1 MKPLAEVNQVTDEL
15 LRLISNP
22 DKLLGGAFNIRENGQ
37 CAARHS
43 TANIKLDSMTDKPG
57 MTVTVAPGTHGE
69 TVYIPACVTKSGF
82 EDLVYNDFF
91 IGDGADVLIVAGCG
105 VHSDGE
111 DEARHDGIHRFF
123 IGENA
128 RVRYVENHI
137 GVGEGKGKRVINP
150 KTEIEIKPGG
160 YFEMDS
166 TQIKGVDSTNR
177 VTVAKLELKARLVIR
192 EKLMTH
198 GEQAALTDFFVDLD
212 GDDSGADVVSR
223 SVARDTSKQVF
234 RSVINGRSRCTGH
247 SACDA
252 IIMDAAVV
260 SAIPELTA
268 HNVDAALIHEAA
280 IGKIAGE
287 QLIKLMTL
295 GLTREEAEAR
305 IINGFLK

>member
-1 MKPLAEVNQVTDEL
+1 MKHISEVNQVTGDL
-15 LRLISNP
+15 LRMISNP
-22 DKLLGGAFNIRENGQ
+22 DGLLNGAFNIRENGE
-37 CAARHS
+37 CAARQS
-43 TANIKLDSMTDKPG
+43 TANILLESMTDRPG
-57 MTVTVAPGTHGE
+57 MTITVAPGTRGE
-69 TVYIPACVTKSGF
+69 TVYIPACVTKSDF
-82 EDLVYNDFF
+82 NDLVYNDFF

-111 DEARHDGIHRFF
+111 GDARHDGIHRFF
-123 IGENA
+123 IGANA

-137 GVGEGKGKRVINP
+137 GVGEGSGQRIINP
-150 KTEIEIKPGG
+150 KTEIEIKDNG

-177 VTVAKLELKARLVIR
+177 VTLGKLAGNARLVIR

-198 GEQAALTDFFVDLD
+198 GAQHASTDFSVDLE
-212 GDDSGADVVSR
+212 GEDSGADLVSR

-234 RSVINGRSRCTGH
+234 RSVINGNARCTGH

-252 IIMDAAVV
+252 IIMDTAIV

-268 HNVDAALIHEAA
+268 HNVNAELIHEAA

-305 IINGFLK
+305 IIDGFLR